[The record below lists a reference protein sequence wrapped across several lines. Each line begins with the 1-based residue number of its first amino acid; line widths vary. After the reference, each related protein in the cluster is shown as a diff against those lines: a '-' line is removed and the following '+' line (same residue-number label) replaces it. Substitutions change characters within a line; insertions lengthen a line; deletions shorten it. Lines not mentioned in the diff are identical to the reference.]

1 LIRIFIKYWISGSLE
16 VGDVS
21 GMFWILA
28 FAMIVQWRIVMYFQY
43 KNTEKELN
51 KVEVSGEYE

>member
-1 LIRIFIKYWISGSLE
+1 
-16 VGDVS
+16 
-21 GMFWILA
+21 MA
-28 FAMIVQWRIVMYFQY
+28 FAMIVPWRIVMYFQY

>member
-1 LIRIFIKYWISGSLE
+1 
-16 VGDVS
+16 
-21 GMFWILA
+21 
-28 FAMIVQWRIVMYFQY
+28 VMYFQY